1 MEIKR
6 DDTAL
11 PSVVADIGAT
21 NIRFARLSPRGAL
34 GPVAKFSIAEFPDL
48 TAALDR
54 FLNLDGG
61 PRPVRLGLAVAGPVF
76 GDEVKLTNAQWQ
88 FSIRQLKKQ
97 MNLQQLAVAND
108 LEALAR
114 VLPYLGSEDAVPIG
128 TEVGKR
134 STKAPLAVLCPGT
147 GMGIAG
153 LKPTDRGWQPIA
165 SEGGH
170 TSLSPLT
177 DRELGVWQVL
187 RARYGRV
194 SVERVLSGPGIVEL
208 HGALASLEG
217 QVPETE
223 RPEEVVRLALNGESP
238 LAIETI
244 EIFCAWLGDV
254 AGDVALMYLAHGG
267 VYLAG
272 DILLSILEILK
283 RSLFRDRFENKGRVT
298 AVVAQIPTFLI
309 TNKSPVLLGCTRLLR
324 SLRHRGE
331 TNLPAATLPA

>member
-34 GPVAKFSIAEFPDL
+34 GPITKFSIADFTDL
-48 TAALDR
+48 TAALAH
-54 FLNLDGG
+54 FVNKDGG

-88 FSIRQLKKQ
+88 FSIRHLKEQ
-97 MNLQQLAVAND
+97 MNLQQLEVVND

-114 VLPYLGSEDAVPIG
+114 VLPYLGPEDAVPIG
-128 TEVGKR
+128 TEASNR
-134 STKAPLAVLCPGT
+134 SARAPMAVLCPGT

-153 LKPTDRGWQPIA
+153 LKPTGRGWQPIA

-170 TSLSPLT
+170 TSLAPLT
-177 DRELGVWQVL
+177 DRELAAWQAL

-194 SVERVLSGPGIVEL
+194 SVERVLSGSGIVEL
-208 HGALASLEG
+208 HSALASLEG
-217 QVPETE
+217 QMPPAL
-223 RPEEVVRLALNGESP
+223 RPEEVVRLALNSESP
-238 LAIETI
+238 LAVETI
-244 EIFCAWLGDV
+244 EMFCAWLGHV
-254 AGDVALMYLAHGG
+254 AGDVALMYLARGG

-283 RSLFRDRFENKGRVT
+283 RSRFRDRFENKGRVT
-298 AVVAQIPTFLI
+298 GVVAQIPTFLI
-309 TNKSPVLLGCTRLLR
+309 TNKSPVLLGCARLL
-324 SLRHRGE
+324 S
-331 TNLPAATLPA
+331 T